1 MARTEEIPLLTVA
14 GLSVYPAEVE
24 WLAMRA
30 QGSGGQNLHKTES
43 AVQLRYNVA
52 SSRLPDEVKERLRA
66 RRDRRIG
73 EDGLLLIK
81 AQRARSQDRNRAE
94 ALGRLAEL
102 LASVAEA
109 PKLRKPTKPSRAAK
123 QRRLDEKSHRG
134 RVKSQRGKVLE

>member
-1 MARTEEIPLLTVA
+1 MAPGEEIPLLTVA
-14 GLSVYPAEVE
+14 GLAVYPAEVE

-43 AVQLRYNVA
+43 AVQLRYDVA
-52 SSRLPDEVKERLRA
+52 GSRLPEDVKARLLA

-73 EDGLLLIK
+73 DDGLLCIK

-109 PKLRKPTKPSRAAK
+109 PTARKATRPSRAAR
-123 QRRLDEKSHRG
+123 QRRLDDKGHRSRLKSA
-134 RVKSQRGKVLE
+134 RGKLLE